1 MRKFVFSKPK
11 SADVAKPASGGFS
24 HASPFQRLAEKVDPV
39 SNGIFIGLAIE
50 TINTAVEKLAD
61 AVDMNFNEHIKIAK
75 DVSAGAMLFFA
86 MGAFITACIIFL
98 PKIFN

>member
-39 SNGIFIGLAIE
+39 NNGIFIGLAIVLFVFL
-50 TINTAVEKLAD
+50 ISMIAVLMMHAP
-61 AVDMNFNEHIKIAK
+61 
-75 DVSAGAMLFFA
+75 SL
-86 MGAFITACIIFL
+86 
-98 PKIFN
+98 